1 MICVNYASKLKV
13 GLILVVKIY
22 RMNKIFALVTSTP
35 KRSSHAID
43 KDIEVKKLLYKLINN
58 VCVIIVIY
66 FEYFVDPKGLLSSIV
81 VIYPSPDVKKHL
93 SLIIFHWGKIHF
105 QCGG

>member
-1 MICVNYASKLKV
+1 MRKLCKQIESRINI
-13 GLILVVKIY
+13 GSENLSNEQNIRFSNI
-22 RMNKIFALVTSTP
+22 NTQ
-35 KRSSHAID
+35 RSSHAID
-43 KDIEVKKLLYKLINN
+43 KGIEVKKLLYKLINN

-93 SLIIFHWGKIHF
+93 SLIIFHWGKIHL

>member
-43 KDIEVKKLLYKLINN
+43 KDIEVKK
-58 VCVIIVIY
+58 
-66 FEYFVDPKGLLSSIV
+66 V
-81 VIYPSPDVKKHL
+81 VI
-93 SLIIFHWGKIHF
+93 
-105 QCGG
+105 